1 MLGLIM
7 APQSNPPNQDTEPPG
22 RCVRALLRNADR
34 ASLASALARDG
45 SGRPYAS
52 LVLMAVDHD
61 ASPILLL
68 SDLADHAKNLK
79 ADPRAAL
86 LVDGTAGYADPL
98 TGPRATLLGRIH
110 LFDDSTRDGP
120 TRGGPMERR
129 YLARHPSATRY
140 AGFGDFRFYRMEI
153 ESAHLVAGFGRIHWL
168 TAGEVTF
175 DTASCQG
182 LVAAEA
188 GLVEHMNHDH
198 GEALRLIAE
207 TLPGRDTLGPGR
219 DTRGAETRAWRVIGL
234 DPEGFDLRR
243 GPYLARV
250 PFDSP
255 VTDAASARGAMIA
268 LVERTRRHG
277 KAAPR

>member
-1 MLGLIM
+1 MLGFIM
-7 APQSNPPNQDTEPPG
+7 AARSNPPNQDPEPPG
-22 RCVRALLRNADR
+22 HRVRALLRGADR
-34 ASLASALARDG
+34 ASLASALVRDG

-52 LVLMAVDHD
+52 LVLLAVDHD

-79 ADPRAAL
+79 ADPRVAL

-98 TGPRATLLGRIH
+98 TGPRATVLGRIH
-110 LFDDSTRDGP
+110 LVDESTREGSS
-120 TRGGPMERR
+120 RGGSIERR

-140 AGFGDFRFYRMEI
+140 ADFGDFRFYRMEI

-175 DTASCQG
+175 DTASCQA
-182 LVAAEA
+182 LAAAE
-188 GLVEHMNHDH
+188 VEIVDHMNQDH
-198 GEALRLIAE
+198 GDALRLIAE
-207 TLPGRDTLGPGR
+207 NLPGRDNL
-219 DTRGAETRAWRVIGL
+219 GAETRAWRMTGL

-243 GPYLARV
+243 GPHLARV

-255 VTDAASARGAMIA
+255 VTDADSARGAMIA
-268 LVERTRRHG
+268 LVERARRHS
-277 KAAPR
+277 KAASL